1 MTTWLKI
8 SSNSYFSIYNL
19 PFGII
24 SAHKK
29 KPQGGVRIGDYVI
42 DLQQTRKLG
51 LLNIPRNICNQSSL
65 NRLIGLG
72 KKRTNAVRIQ
82 FQEWLIQEKSL
93 IKRHFEHLFLK
104 IENVKKIYH

>member
-1 MTTWLKI
+1 MTTWLEI
-8 SSNSYFSIYNL
+8 ATDTDFSIYNL
-19 PFGII
+19 PFGIF

-29 KPQGGVRIGDYVI
+29 KPQVGVRIGDYVI
-42 DLQQTRKLG
+42 DLEQTRKLG
-51 LLNIPRNICNQSSL
+51 LLHIPRNICNQSSL
-65 NRLIGLG
+65 NPFIGLG

-93 IKRHFEHLFLK
+93 IKRHFDHLFLK